1 MDDAFIKINTAL
13 LNTVSRPFPTNG
25 NGGAQNKPKL
35 ASPPARCSLCG
46 KPLIEFEFRDHF
58 ALTCDTVGC
67 YLFRQTQ
74 ECRAKNPRQEEKDR
88 CYKWSSSY
96 EDFKAQKRENY
107 RLLRNLGIEP
117 KEASLKSNSNK
128 QTQLALG
135 NGGQT

>member
-1 MDDAFIKINTAL
+1 MDDAFIMNTAL
-13 LNTVSRPFPTNG
+13 LDSVSRPFPING
-25 NGGAQNKPKL
+25 NGWEQNKPKL
-35 ASPPARCSLCG
+35 ASPPAKCSVCG

-74 ECRAKNPRQEEKDR
+74 ECRAKNPRQEGKRHYR
-88 CYKWSSSY
+88 CATTY

-117 KEASLKSNSNK
+117 REASLKATNK
-128 QTQLALG
+128 QTQLALLWRA
-135 NGGQT
+135 NE